1 MKRLLRIAIPAV
13 IAGCLAT
20 FLPGSA
26 QAAPVLTPLAV
37 PQVKKTISLKHPTSL
52 SSAWTRRARIDY
64 GTATAQLG
72 TSPGGD
78 GVTWGPDYGVQVPDK
93 SWWYADAAKLR
104 LAHYSEAG
112 AYRGQVTLPKKY
124 LTSGIYFQ
132 WNNPIA
138 LANGS
143 VVLSSTSSSPGLL
156 VLSKSQKLK
165 RVSLTRY
172 VHATVTDGV
181 FLYGFDEN
189 NHKVRVNPKTGAI
202 KGVSSF
208 TGQGGRSFTISIATG
223 RIVVKRPGVNL
234 RLKVVD
240 PAHPT
245 VAVHPAVE
253 AVMGADGNLWIL
265 ATGIVETSPGNAHDV
280 SGLFS
285 VSVAGVVSPVYKLR
299 TLTSDS
305 DPGDGQHLGM
315 RLGDSKP
322 TLMFID
328 NDAVRV
334 YQKA

>member
-13 IAGCLAT
+13 IAGCVAAL
-20 FLPGSA
+20 LPISA
-26 QAAPVLTPLAV
+26 QAAPMVTPLAV
-37 PQVKKTISLKHPTSL
+37 PQVRKTIALKHPTSL
-52 SSAWTRRARIDY
+52 GSTWTRLARIKY

-78 GVTWGPDYGVQVPDK
+78 GVEWGPDYGVQLPDL

-104 LAHYSEAG
+104 LAHYSDSG
-112 AYRGQVTLPKKY
+112 AYLGQVVLPKKY
-124 LTSGIYFQ
+124 LTSDIYFQ

-143 VVLSSTSSSPGLL
+143 VVLSSTSATPGLL
-156 VLSKSQKLK
+156 VLSKTQKLK
-165 RVSLTRY
+165 RVSLARY

-189 NHKVRVNPKTGAI
+189 NHKVRVNPATGAI
-202 KGVSSF
+202 KRVSTF
-208 TGQGGRSFTISIATG
+208 TGQGGRTFTISIATG

-253 AVMGADGNLWIL
+253 AVMGLDGSLWIL

-280 SGLFS
+280 GGLFS
-285 VSVAGVVSPVYKLR
+285 VSRFGVVSPVYKLR
-299 TLTSDS
+299 TLTSDA

-315 RLGDSKP
+315 RLGDSRP

-334 YQKA
+334 FRKA